1 MQMNEL
7 SIKLVEAKKKKA
19 EVEAT
24 LVLREK
30 QVRVRTLSICY

>member
-1 MQMNEL
+1 MNEL
-7 SIKLVEAKKKKA
+7 SIKLSEAEKKKA
-19 EVEAT
+19 EVEAA

>member
-1 MQMNEL
+1 MKEL
-7 SIKLVEAKKKKA
+7 SIKLLEAEKKKA

>member
-1 MQMNEL
+1 MNEL
-7 SIKLVEAKKKKA
+7 SIKLSEAEKKKA

-30 QVRVRTLSICY
+30 QVS